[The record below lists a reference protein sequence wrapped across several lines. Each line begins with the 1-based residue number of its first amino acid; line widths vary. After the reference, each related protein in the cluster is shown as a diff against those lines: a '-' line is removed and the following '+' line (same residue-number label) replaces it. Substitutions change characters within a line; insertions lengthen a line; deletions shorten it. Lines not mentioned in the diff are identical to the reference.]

1 MTGRVKYFP
10 PLLLT
15 AACLLCS
22 CAGPGRSG
30 AGGDGS
36 TAVVF
41 RKQTFKLVKT
51 PDPELE
57 AALEGVLSSSYEA
70 AVKSTGDA
78 YENTGFTY
86 SMTPKG
92 AAYPLSEI
100 EVSCIMREKYAKSS
114 GQELCGEFFREL
126 GARVKRAVDARQ

>member
-1 MTGRVKYFP
+1 MKLFL

-15 AACLLCS
+15 ASGLLGS
-22 CAGPGRSG
+22 CAGAARHG

-36 TAVVF
+36 AAVVF
-41 RKQTFKLVKT
+41 SKRTFKLVKT
-51 PDPELE
+51 PDPDLE
-57 AALEGVLSSSYEA
+57 AALEGVLSSGYEA
-70 AVKSTGDA
+70 AVKNTGTA
-78 YENTGFTY
+78 SENTGFTY

-100 EVSCIMREKYAKSS
+100 EVSCIMREKYAGSR
-114 GQELCGEFFREL
+114 GEELCGEFFREL